1 MPHLRELVKLHE
13 DQPFAIVGVNTGD
26 TEAAY
31 RKGLEQ
37 YRLTWISAYQGTT
50 TPIAQLYEVR
60 GYPTYYLLDAEGR
73 IVAKGHSSKEL
84 APLLSGGRLVVFPP
98 EAPTLESLGETLA
111 LEGIT
116 TLWLT
121 AGLFHQM
128 ADGAPE
134 ALAPL
139 RQLLAGGDVLS
150 PAHCRR
156 VLEAHPGLALVNGY
170 GPTENT
176 TFTAC
181 HVMRSPEDVT
191 DPVPIGR
198 PIADTRAMV
207 VDSHL
212 RAMPIGMPGELVA
225 GGDGLAHGYRND
237 PAMTAERFVP
247 DPWSGTGDR
256 PEGGRLY
263 RTGDLAR
270 WLPSGDLE
278 FLGRL
283 DHQVKVRGFR
293 IEPGEVEMALTELP
307 RIADARVLA
316 VELGG
321 DKALVAFVV
330 AAPGPSGDA
339 GAAEGL
345 DAASLRK
352 ALAGRL
358 PGHMVPAAV
367 EVVES
372 FPLTPNGKVDRKA
385 LLDRFE
391 GRSAGT
397 GTGSAEHVEPRTE
410 TERVLAAIW
419 TDLLPVERVG
429 VHDDFFD
436 LGGHSLTATRILSR
450 LRKELDVQLP
460 LAVLFEEPTVER
472 LARVVEIERGDA
484 PAAQAA
490 PPAEEAGDEAMSDQ
504 ELDAMLGRMLA
515 SKES

>member
-1 MPHLRELVKLHE
+1 
-13 DQPFAIVGVNTGD
+13 VG
-26 TEAAY
+26 
-31 RKGLEQ
+31 
-37 YRLTWISAYQGTT
+37 
-50 TPIAQLYEVR
+50 
-60 GYPTYYLLDAEGR
+60 
-73 IVAKGHSSKEL
+73 
-84 APLLSGGRLVVFPP
+84 
-98 EAPTLESLGETLA
+98 
-111 LEGIT
+111 
-116 TLWLT
+116 
-121 AGLFHQM
+121 
-128 ADGAPE
+128 
-134 ALAPL
+134 
-139 RQLLAGGDVLS
+139 
-150 PAHCRR
+150 
-156 VLEAHPGLALVNGY
+156 
-170 GPTENT
+170 
-176 TFTAC
+176 
-181 HVMRSPEDVT
+181 
-191 DPVPIGR
+191 
-198 PIADTRAMV
+198 
-207 VDSHL
+207 
-212 RAMPIGMPGELVA
+212 
-225 GGDGLAHGYRND
+225 
-237 PAMTAERFVP
+237 
-247 DPWSGTGDR
+247 
-256 PEGGRLY
+256 GGRLY

-307 RIADARVLA
+307 RVADARVLA
-316 VELGG
+316 VELAG

-484 PAAQAA
+484 PAA
-490 PPAEEAGDEAMSDQ
+490 EEGGDEAMSDQ